1 MRDQNAEGR
10 QSTPGRG
17 LTRALLGTGLA
28 AAVTAAAAIAGT
40 GAASAQAGSAQ
51 AGSATASAVRCDH
64 PCSNPPPGGG
74 WRYVDNYFWASSCIG
89 AGNRGID
96 SKLWARYE
104 CYGSTWTNYDLW
116 VHP

>member
-1 MRDQNAEGR
+1 MTGVLLRA
-10 QSTPGRG
+10 G
-17 LTRALLGTGLA
+17 LVV
-28 AAVTAAAAIAGT
+28 AAVTATAAIAGT
-40 GAASAQAGSAQ
+40 GATSAQA
-51 AGSATASAVRCDH
+51 ATAPAAANAARCHH

-96 SKLWARYE
+96 NRLWARYE

-116 VHP
+116 VHT